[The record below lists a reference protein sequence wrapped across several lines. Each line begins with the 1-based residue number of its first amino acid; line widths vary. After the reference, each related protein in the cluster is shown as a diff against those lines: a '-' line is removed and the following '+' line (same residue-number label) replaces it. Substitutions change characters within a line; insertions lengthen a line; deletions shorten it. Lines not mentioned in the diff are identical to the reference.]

1 MSFEAGATVDAY
13 RIISTLGSGGMGKVF
28 RVEHAL
34 TNRQEAMKVLAGAR
48 LRAGDEAQR
57 FLREIR
63 LQASLNHPNIA
74 AVHHAFWLNDDL
86 VMVMELVEGAT
97 LRSLLEVG
105 RIPLKTAL
113 NFAGQALGALHYA
126 HQHSVVHRD
135 VTPANILITP
145 GGVVKLTDF
154 GLAKA
159 PSDLRLTQTGALM
172 GSLYYMSPEQVRGIS
187 TLDGRT
193 DVYSLGVVLYEMTT
207 GSRPF
212 EAEDPFSLMRAHV
225 QQAPT
230 PPCEVNPSLP
240 PELNEILLA
249 ALAKEPE
256 RRFSSA
262 EAFRVTVEKLQG
274 SLVILGTSE
283 SRWTGRWRGLRI
295 LRYGAVT
302 ALLCMALMIGLAKRN
317 AGTGVST
324 RNASIESDAARPA
337 ASQDARPSVTARK
350 PVAHPKTEPPKN
362 QKNSENNP
370 PHRRFWLWRAL
381 GKVAHPRGQQASEVK
396 P

>member
-34 TNRQEAMKVLAGAR
+34 TNRQEAMKVLSGAR

-113 NFAGQALGALHYA
+113 NFADQALGALHYA

-172 GSLYYMSPEQVRGIS
+172 GSLYYMSPEQVRGMA

-230 PPCEVNPSLP
+230 PPREVNPSLP

-274 SLVILGTSE
+274 SLVILDTSE
-283 SRWTGRWRGLRI
+283 SRRTGRWRGLRI

-317 AGTGVST
+317 AGTDVST
-324 RNASIESDAARPA
+324 RNASVESDTARPA
-337 ASQDARPSVTARK
+337 ASQDERPSVPARK
-350 PVAHPKTEPPKN
+350 PVARPKTEPPKN

-381 GKVAHPRGQQASEVK
+381 GKK
-396 P
+396 